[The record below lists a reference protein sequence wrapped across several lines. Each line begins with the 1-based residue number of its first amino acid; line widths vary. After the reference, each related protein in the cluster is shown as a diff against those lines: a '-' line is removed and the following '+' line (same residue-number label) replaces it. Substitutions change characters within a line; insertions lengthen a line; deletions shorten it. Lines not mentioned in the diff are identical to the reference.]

1 VGVDRLDAII
11 RIAGKMYSGA
21 IRSLNRKG
29 YVMEIRFSFE
39 ELEIQK
45 SVRKFVKNDLLPVC
59 REVDEEGVLPD
70 RIKDKLF
77 SMEILKTPFP
87 DEWGGVGGTF
97 TGMII
102 ALKELS
108 YASSVPF
115 WLLFENFMLAYPI
128 SQYGS
133 DFLKATYLGP
143 LLSLKTIGA
152 LAFTEPD
159 TGSDPLQLKT
169 SAKKVDGGWLI
180 NGSKRFITNSGICDH
195 MILFAK
201 TGNSVAAFVVESKG
215 KGYKAGKREA
225 FIHSNGFDNGDLYL
239 EDYFAPDEHVIGEA
253 GQGFEILLK
262 TETLGKIAFCSLFV
276 GIAERALDLSVNYAN
291 TKTHRGK
298 SIGHR
303 FQMTQLKLARMT
315 SKVEAMRAYLFQ
327 VYSMVDQGKDVLFEA
342 AALKLFV
349 ASEIKGITSDA
360 MEIHGAYGLSN
371 EYDVAGLYQAA
382 ISAQVVMGSLDIQRV
397 IVAKGVLSRG
407 ISGV

>member
-1 VGVDRLDAII
+1 
-11 RIAGKMYSGA
+11 
-21 IRSLNRKG
+21 
-29 YVMEIRFSFE
+29 MEIRFSFE

-45 SVRKFVKNDLLPVC
+45 SVRKFVKNELLPIA
-59 REVDEEGVLPD
+59 REVDENWALPD
-70 RIKDKLF
+70 RVREKLL
-77 SMEILKTPFP
+77 SMGLLRTPFP
-87 DEWGGVGGTF
+87 EEWSGAGGTF
-97 TGMII
+97 SGMII

-108 YASSVPF
+108 YASLVPS

-133 DFLKATYLGP
+133 DFLKGTYLEP
-143 LLSLKTIGA
+143 LLSLESIGA

-180 NGSKRFITNSGICDH
+180 NGSKRFITNSGICDQ

-201 TGNSVAAFVVESKG
+201 AENGVAAFLVETKG
-215 KGYKAGKREA
+215 KGYEAGKRES
-225 FIHSNGFDNGDLYL
+225 FIHSKGFDNGDLYL
-239 EDYFAPDEHVIGEA
+239 EDYFAPDEHVIGDTS
-253 GQGFEILLK
+253 QGFEILLK
-262 TETLGKIAFCSLFV
+262 TETLGKIAFCTLFV
-276 GIAERALDLSVNYAN
+276 GIGERALDLSVSYAN

-303 FQMTQLKLARMT
+303 FQMTQVKLARMM
-315 SKVEAMRAYLFQ
+315 SKVEAMKAYLFQ
-327 VYSMVDQGKDVLFEA
+327 VCSMVDQGKDVFFEA
-342 AALKLFV
+342 AALKIFV
-349 ASEIKGITSDA
+349 ASEIKEITSDA

-397 IVAKGVLSRG
+397 IVAKGALSSRG
-407 ISGV
+407 ISGA

>member
-1 VGVDRLDAII
+1 
-11 RIAGKMYSGA
+11 
-21 IRSLNRKG
+21 
-29 YVMEIRFSFE
+29 MEIRFSFE

-45 SVRKFVKNDLLPVC
+45 SVRKFVKNELLPIA
-59 REVDEEGVLPD
+59 REVDENWALPD
-70 RIKDKLF
+70 RVREKLL
-77 SMEILKTPFP
+77 SMGLLRTPFP
-87 DEWGGVGGTF
+87 EEWSGAGGTF
-97 TGMII
+97 SGMII

-108 YASSVPF
+108 YASLVPS

-143 LLSLKTIGA
+143 LLSLESIGA

-180 NGSKRFITNSGICDH
+180 NGSKRFITNSGICDQ

-201 TGNSVAAFVVESKG
+201 AENSVAAFLVETKG
-215 KGYKAGKREA
+215 KGYEAGKRES
-225 FIHSNGFDNGDLYL
+225 FIHSKGFDNGDLYL
-239 EDYFAPDEHVIGEA
+239 EDYFAPDEHVIGDTS
-253 GQGFEILLK
+253 QGFEILLK
-262 TETLGKIAFCSLFV
+262 TETLGKIAFCTLFV
-276 GIAERALDLSVNYAN
+276 GIGERALDLSVSYAN

-303 FQMTQLKLARMT
+303 FQMTQVKLARMM
-315 SKVEAMRAYLFQ
+315 SKVEAMKAYLFQ
-327 VYSMVDQGKDVLFEA
+327 VCSMVDQGKDVFFEA
-342 AALKLFV
+342 AALKIFV
-349 ASEIKGITSDA
+349 ASEIKEITSDA

-397 IVAKGVLSRG
+397 IVAKGALSSRG
-407 ISGV
+407 ISGA

>member
-1 VGVDRLDAII
+1 
-11 RIAGKMYSGA
+11 
-21 IRSLNRKG
+21 
-29 YVMEIRFSFE
+29 MEIRFSFE
-39 ELEIQK
+39 EREIQK
-45 SVRKFVKNDLLPVC
+45 SVRKFVKNDLLPIS
-59 REVDEEGVLPD
+59 REVDEKGALPD
-70 RIKDKLF
+70 RVREKLL
-77 SMEILKTPFP
+77 SMGLLRTPFP
-87 DEWGGVGGTF
+87 EEWGGVGGTF
-97 TGMII
+97 SGMII

-108 YASSVPF
+108 YASLVPS

-133 DFLKATYLGP
+133 DFLKAIYLGP
-143 LLSLKTIGA
+143 LLSLESIGA

-159 TGSDPLQLKT
+159 TGSDPMQLKT

-180 NGSKRFITNSGICDH
+180 NGSKRFITNSGICDQ

-201 TGNSVAAFVVESKG
+201 AGNSVAAFLVESKG
-215 KGYKAGKREA
+215 KGYKAGKRES

-239 EDYFAPDEHVIGEA
+239 EDYFAPDEHVIGNT

-276 GIAERALDLSVNYAN
+276 GIAERALDLAVNYAN

-303 FQMTQLKLARMT
+303 FQMTQVKLARMM

-327 VYSMVDQGKDVLFEA
+327 VCSMVDQGKDVLFEA

-349 ASEIKGITSDA
+349 ASEIKEITSDA

-371 EYDVAGLYQAA
+371 EYDVGGLYQAA

-407 ISGV
+407 VSGV

>member
-1 VGVDRLDAII
+1 
-11 RIAGKMYSGA
+11 
-21 IRSLNRKG
+21 
-29 YVMEIRFSFE
+29 MEIRFSFE

>member
-1 VGVDRLDAII
+1 
-11 RIAGKMYSGA
+11 
-21 IRSLNRKG
+21 
-29 YVMEIRFSFE
+29 MEIRFSFE

-45 SVRKFVKNDLLPVC
+45 SVRKFVKNDLLPISQ
-59 REVDEEGVLPD
+59 EVDEKWVIPD
-70 RIKDKLF
+70 HVREKLL
-77 SMEILKTPFP
+77 SMGILKTPFP
-87 DEWGGVGGTF
+87 EEWGGVGGTF

-108 YASSVPF
+108 YASLVPA
-115 WLLFENFMLAYPI
+115 WILFENFMLAYPM
-128 SQYGS
+128 SLYGS
-133 DFLKATYLGP
+133 DFLKATYLDP
-143 LLSLKTIGA
+143 LLSLRSIGA

-201 TGNSVAAFVVESKG
+201 AGNSVAAFLVESKG
-215 KGYKAGKREA
+215 KGYKVGKRES
-225 FIHSNGFDNGDLYL
+225 FIHANGFDNGDLYL
-239 EDYFAPDEHVIGEA
+239 EDYFAPDEHVIGNTD
-253 GQGFEILLK
+253 QGFEILLK
-262 TETLGKIAFCSLFV
+262 TETLGKIAFSAFFV
-276 GIAERALDLSVNYAN
+276 GIAERAIDLSVNYAN

-303 FQMTQLKLARMT
+303 FQMTQVKLARMM
-315 SKVEAMRAYLFQ
+315 SKIEAMRAYLFQ
-327 VYSMVDQGKDVLFEA
+327 VCSMVDQGKDVLFEA

-349 ASEIKGITSDA
+349 ASEIKEITSDA

-371 EYDVAGLYQAA
+371 EYEVAGLYQAA

-397 IVAKGVLSRG
+397 IIAKGALSRG
-407 ISGV
+407 VSGV

>member
-1 VGVDRLDAII
+1 
-11 RIAGKMYSGA
+11 
-21 IRSLNRKG
+21 
-29 YVMEIRFSFE
+29 
-39 ELEIQK
+39 
-45 SVRKFVKNDLLPVC
+45 
-59 REVDEEGVLPD
+59 
-70 RIKDKLF
+70 
-77 SMEILKTPFP
+77 
-87 DEWGGVGGTF
+87 
-97 TGMII
+97 MII

-108 YASSVPF
+108 YASLVPS

-143 LLSLKTIGA
+143 LLSLESIGA

-180 NGSKRFITNSGICDH
+180 NGSKRFITNSGICDQ

-201 TGNSVAAFVVESKG
+201 AENGVAAFLVESKG
-215 KGYKAGKREA
+215 KGYEAGKRES
-225 FIHSNGFDNGDLYL
+225 FIHSKGFDNGDLYL
-239 EDYFAPDEHVIGEA
+239 EDYFAPDEHVIGDTS
-253 GQGFEILLK
+253 QGFEILLK
-262 TETLGKIAFCSLFV
+262 TEALGKIAFCTLFV
-276 GIAERALDLSVNYAN
+276 GIGEKALDLSVNYAN

-303 FQMTQLKLARMT
+303 FQMTQVKLARMM
-315 SKVEAMRAYLFQ
+315 SKVEAMKAYLFQ
-327 VYSMVDQGKDVLFEA
+327 VCSMVDQGKDVFFEA

-349 ASEIKGITSDA
+349 ASEIKEITSDA

-371 EYDVAGLYQAA
+371 EYDVAGLYQSA

-407 ISGV
+407 GITGLGLKQQDPY

>member
-1 VGVDRLDAII
+1 
-11 RIAGKMYSGA
+11 
-21 IRSLNRKG
+21 
-29 YVMEIRFSFE
+29 MEIRFSFE

-45 SVRKFVKNDLLPVC
+45 SVRKFVKNELLPIA
-59 REVDEEGVLPD
+59 REVDENWALPD
-70 RIKDKLF
+70 RVREKLL
-77 SMEILKTPFP
+77 SMGLLRTPFP
-87 DEWGGVGGTF
+87 EEWSGAGGTF
-97 TGMII
+97 SGMII

-108 YASSVPF
+108 YASLVPS

-143 LLSLKTIGA
+143 LLSLESIGA

-180 NGSKRFITNSGICDH
+180 NGSKRFITNSGICDQ

-201 TGNSVAAFVVESKG
+201 AENGVAAFLVETKG
-215 KGYKAGKREA
+215 KGYEAGKRES
-225 FIHSNGFDNGDLYL
+225 FIHSKGFDNGDLYL
-239 EDYFAPDEHVIGEA
+239 EDYFAPDEHVIGDTS
-253 GQGFEILLK
+253 QGFEILLK
-262 TETLGKIAFCSLFV
+262 TETLGKIAFCTLFV
-276 GIAERALDLSVNYAN
+276 GIGERALDLSVSYAN

-303 FQMTQLKLARMT
+303 FQMTQVKLARMM
-315 SKVEAMRAYLFQ
+315 SKVEAMKAYLFQ
-327 VYSMVDQGKDVLFEA
+327 VCSMVDQGKDVFFEA
-342 AALKLFV
+342 AALKIFV
-349 ASEIKGITSDA
+349 ASEIKEITSDA

-397 IVAKGVLSRG
+397 IVAKGALSSRG
-407 ISGV
+407 ISGA